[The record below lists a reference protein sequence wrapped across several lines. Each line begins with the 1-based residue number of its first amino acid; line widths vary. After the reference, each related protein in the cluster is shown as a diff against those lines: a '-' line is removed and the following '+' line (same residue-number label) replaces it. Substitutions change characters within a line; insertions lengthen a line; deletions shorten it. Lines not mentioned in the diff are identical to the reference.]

1 MGKQHRIV
9 VKRKRA
15 LRRIRRKKDAI
26 NSAKK

>member
-9 VKRKRA
+9 AKRKRA

-26 NSAKK
+26 NSSKK